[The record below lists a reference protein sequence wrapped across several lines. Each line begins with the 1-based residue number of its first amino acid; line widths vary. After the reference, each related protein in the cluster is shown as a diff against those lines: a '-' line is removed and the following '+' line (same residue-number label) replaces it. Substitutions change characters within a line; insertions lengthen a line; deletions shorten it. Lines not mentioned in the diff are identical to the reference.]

1 MEFIVLGKVIKT
13 RGLRGCLKVMSYA
26 QNQDLFYGI
35 RHIFL
40 GKPTRETKEYQVK
53 KIDISSGFLFLEL
66 DEISEIAAAASL
78 VGCSIFLP
86 RESLPKLPEGEYYW
100 ADIIGLDVIDHHDKF
115 LGKIESIFPTGS
127 NDVYICKSGKKEI
140 LLPAIADVIK
150 KIDIEKG
157 FIKVKLPK
165 GL

>member
-26 QNQDLFYGI
+26 QKQDLFYGV
-35 RHIFL
+35 RYIFIGETT
-40 GKPTRETKEYQVK
+40 GKKKKYQVK
-53 KIDISSGFLFLEL
+53 KIDITGKFLFLEL
-66 DEISEIAAAASL
+66 DEINDLDAAASL
-78 VGCSIFLP
+78 VGCSIFLS
-86 RESLPKLPEGEYYW
+86 RESLPQLPEGEYYW
-100 ADIIGLDVIDHHDKF
+100 ADIIGLDVIDHNEKIM
-115 LGKIESIFPTGS
+115 GKIESIFPTGS

-140 LLPAIADVIK
+140 LLPAIADVIE